1 MSGGGDD
8 GVGGGRAQQRYCCRL
23 LEVFGELLEDLSYN
37 LPFSFDVNHVFLVNL
52 EGNGG

>member
-8 GVGGGRAQQRYCCRL
+8 GVGGGRAKQRYCCRL

-52 EGNGG
+52 KGNGG